1 MNLKREKIVPSARWL
16 SAVICALLA
25 VLVCLVFGRTFH
37 YGFVNYD
44 DGDYVYKNPH
54 ITQGLT
60 AAGIKWVFTHS
71 HGSNWHPLTGISL
84 MLNCQLSQDP
94 RWYHVTNVL
103 LHAMAAILLLL
114 ALRRMT
120 GAVWLSAFVAAVFA
134 IHPLR
139 VESVAWI
146 SERKDVLGGLFFSLT
161 LLAYARYVQH
171 PWSLRRYGAVII
183 FLALGLMSK
192 PTLVT
197 VPFLLLLL
205 DYWPLNR
212 LALLTSKASSVI
224 PPTPPPAR
232 LVVEKIPLFALSAA
246 CCTATLWAQKGAV
259 DSIEWTSFSS
269 RIANALVSYVI
280 YIRQMFYPAG
290 LAVFY
295 PRIENGATVSQ
306 E

>member
-1 MNLKREKIVPSARWL
+1 MLWISHFIHSRRAGPI
-16 SAVICALLA
+16 AVSILLA
-25 VLVCLVFGRTFH
+25 GMVWLVFGRTLRH
-37 YGFVNYD
+37 DFVNYD
-44 DGDYVYKNPH
+44 DTIYVRANPVVEKG
-54 ITQGLT
+54 ITLN
-60 AAGIKWVFTHS
+60 GIVWAFTHS
-71 HGSNWHPLTGISL
+71 HGDNWHPLTTISH
-84 MLNCQLSQDP
+84 MLDCQVYGLQP
-94 RWYHVTNVL
+94 WGHHLTNVL
-103 LHAMAAILLLL
+103 LHGTAAILLFFV
-114 ALRRMT
+114 LRQMT
-120 GAVWLSAFVAAVFA
+120 GASWRSAFVATVFA

-146 SERKDVLGGLFFSLT
+146 SERKDVLSGVFFMLT
-161 LLAYARYVQH
+161 LLAYDRYVQH

-280 YIRQMFYPAG
+280 
-290 LAVFY
+290 
-295 PRIENGATVSQ
+295 
-306 E
+306 